1 MKISTQLSLEQKIAQ
16 MIVLGFS
23 GPAVEDHPSI
33 LHEIRDLGIGG
44 LIIFDRDMVGNKP
57 VNNVQDPYQLKGL
70 IAEAQAQAAIPL
82 FISIDQEGGRVARLR
97 LDKGFMEFP
106 SHKKLGEINDV
117 DYTYQVTLA
126 HARML
131 KWLGINVNY
140 GPVVDISVNLDNPIV
155 HGKERSFGQSVETVN
170 EQALAFS
177 KAMLEEGILNCL
189 KHFPG
194 HGSSTTDSHLG
205 MTDITDT
212 WSEQELEPYKY
223 LMDNDACAMVMIG
236 HLMLKQFDEKLPSS
250 LSKVMMDALLKEK
263 LGYNGLVTTDDLQM
277 RALSDHYNLKEI
289 LVMAINA
296 GSDMVIFGNN
306 LLPEY
311 ISAQLIIDTLLEAIG
326 EGLITEER
334 INQSFERIISAKQK
348 HLVK

>member
-1 MKISTQLSLEQKIAQ
+1 MINHKNPSLEQKIAQ

-23 GPAVEDHPSI
+23 GPTIKDHPSI
-33 LHEIRDLGIGG
+33 LKEVRDLGIGG
-44 LIIFDRDMVGNKP
+44 LIIFDRDMVSNKP
-57 VNNVQDPYQLKGL
+57 VNNVQDPHQLKAL
-70 IAEAQAQAAIPL
+70 IAEAQAQAEIPL
-82 FISIDQEGGRVARLR
+82 FITIDQEGGRVARLR

-106 SHKKLGEINDV
+106 SHKKLGEINDTN
-117 DYTYQVTLA
+117 YTYEISLA

-131 KWLGINVNY
+131 KWLGVNVNY
-140 GPVVDISVNLDNPIV
+140 GPVVDIAVNLDNPIV
-155 HGKERSFGQSVETVN
+155 HGKERSFSANVETVK

-177 KAMLEEGILNCL
+177 KAMLDEGILNCL

-212 WSEQELEPYKY
+212 WTEEELEPYKY
-223 LMDNDACAMVMIG
+223 LIEEDACAMVMLG
-236 HLMLKQFDEKLPSS
+236 HLMLKQFDKELPSS
-250 LSKVMMDALLKEK
+250 LSKPMVDALLKEK
-263 LGYNGLVTTDDLQM
+263 LGYNGLITTDDLQM

-311 ISAQLIIDTLLEAIG
+311 ISGQRIIDTLLGAIS
-326 EGLITEER
+326 EGLLTEER
-334 INQSFERIISAKQK
+334 INESYERIIAAKQK
-348 HLVK
+348 HLA

>member
-1 MKISTQLSLEQKIAQ
+1 MSLKTDLSLEQKIAQ

-23 GPAVEDHPSI
+23 GPAIEKHPSI
-33 LHEIRDLGIGG
+33 LHEVKELGIGG
-44 LIIFDRDMVGNKP
+44 LIIFDRDMVGNRP
-57 VNNVQDPYQLKGL
+57 VNNVQDPHQLKGL
-70 IAEAQAQAAIPL
+70 IAEAQKHAKIPL
-82 FISIDQEGGRVARLR
+82 FITIDQEGGRVARLR

-117 DYTYQVTLA
+117 DYTYQTTLA
-126 HARML
+126 HAKML
-131 KWLGINVNY
+131 KWLGVNVNY
-140 GPVVDISVNLDNPIV
+140 GPVVDIAINLENPIV
-155 HGKERSFGQSVETVN
+155 NGKERSFGETVDQVN
-170 EQALAFS
+170 AHALAFS
-177 KAMLEEGILNCL
+177 KAMLEEGILNCP

-212 WSEQELEPYKY
+212 WSEKELEPYRY
-223 LMDNDACAMVMIG
+223 LIGNDACAMIMIG
-236 HLMLKQFDEKLPSS
+236 HLMLKQYDEKLPSS
-250 LSKVMMDALLKEK
+250 LSKPMLDKLLKEK

-311 ISAQLIIDTLLEAIG
+311 ISGRKIIDILVDAIK
-326 EGLITEER
+326 EGLLTEER
-334 INQSFERIISAKQK
+334 IDQSFERIIAAKK
-348 HLVK
+348 THLTN